1 MGLYIILFGSLQL
14 ENVRLL
20 VLLFISLI
28 VKWIDVSTQV

>member
-14 ENVRLL
+14 ENVCLL

>member
-1 MGLYIILFGSLQL
+1 MVLYIILFGSLQL